1 MPAVASPCVQNMTDC
16 KLSKTTWRGFIAY
29 RLENSQ
35 IALIV
40 VPTLGAK
47 IASMVYKPSGREWLW
62 SNPYSTVKPAQHGD
76 CYTDKFDLG
85 GWDECFPSVAKTTYP
100 ESPWEG
106 VEIGDHG
113 EIWSQPWQTEI
124 ISDKGT
130 LALNMVATGVG
141 LPYRFERTISI
152 NENDSTMSLKYSV
165 ENLSDHDMPFI
176 WSSHPIFAVEPGM
189 KLSFPTQEMTVFSSI
204 GDRFGQLGEKHTW
217 PVISEL
223 GVAAEGG
230 GKTESK
236 KYDLRVMPALDA
248 GYALKLYGA
257 APTCGE
263 VSLAEPQSGDKL
275 TFSFDP
281 AQVTHLGLWVNFNG
295 WSGLDNGKTYYNIAL
310 EPAIGAQDD
319 LTLAYKRFAE
329 YGTVPAKQTLSWNL
343 DVTFSGEKMNESCE
357 HEDEMCI
364 ETEVKED
371 GRLLTY
377 YHFSKPGEV
386 QETTGAATKD
396 SKEAPSTTKAEA
408 K

>member
-1 MPAVASPCVQNMTDC
+1 MTDC

-124 ISDKGT
+124 ISYKGT

-189 KLSFPTQEMTVFSSI
+189 KLSFPTQEMTVFSSSNSF
-204 GDRFGQLGEKHTW
+204 RLM
-217 PVISEL
+217 
-223 GVAAEGG
+223 
-230 GKTESK
+230 GK
-236 KYDLRVMPALDA
+236 
-248 GYALKLYGA
+248 
-257 APTCGE
+257 
-263 VSLAEPQSGDKL
+263 
-275 TFSFDP
+275 F
-281 AQVTHLGLWVNFNG
+281 
-295 WSGLDNGKTYYNIAL
+295 
-310 EPAIGAQDD
+310 
-319 LTLAYKRFAE
+319 KRL
-329 YGTVPAKQTLSWNL
+329 VRIRQWQNL
-343 DVTFSGEKMNESCE
+343 LQHCS
-357 HEDEMCI
+357 
-364 ETEVKED
+364 
-371 GRLLTY
+371 
-377 YHFSKPGEV
+377 
-386 QETTGAATKD
+386 
-396 SKEAPSTTKAEA
+396 
-408 K
+408 